1 MAVGRGFGTGL
12 MGAALLINRAS
23 KKRNTKKA
31 KFKRA
36 VGKGK
41 KKLSEA
47 HKQAISK
54 ALKGRKR

>member
-1 MAVGRGFGTGL
+1 MPVGRGFGTGL
-12 MGAALLINRAS
+12 MGAALLINSAS

-36 VGKGK
+36 ISKGK
-41 KKLSEA
+41 KKLTEA